1 MKTENCDSCGN
12 SYPVEQLIE
21 FDGQLLCSS
30 CLESAILINSCCDPR
45 IQKDENAGDM
55 MPLFASASTTTMDN
69 NISALPKSFWKFYDL
84 YRRKQIT
91 LLEFSRLTG
100 FSEDTL
106 RAYLKTV

>member
-1 MKTENCDSCGN
+1 
-12 SYPVEQLIE
+12 
-21 FDGQLLCSS
+21 
-30 CLESAILINSCCDPR
+30 
-45 IQKDENAGDM
+45 
-55 MPLFASASTTTMDN
+55 MDN